1 MDDDEEDEMS
11 DAEWLVYVG
20 RALINDG
27 VWNDA
32 LGKLAEA
39 TQMNALRKTLNLLE
53 EIRGKRKSDPVTI
66 NAVALPRAA

>member
-1 MDDDEEDEMS
+1 MS

-39 TQMNALRKTLNLLE
+39 TQTNALGRRSICLRRSGASE
-53 EIRGKRKSDPVTI
+53 
-66 NAVALPRAA
+66 RAIQ